1 MKPFQI
7 VQKVVT
13 EVMLPI
19 LNENLVK
26 KNAKVEMK
34 YIFLKFV
41 ILTLLI
47 QTECLTEPNTSAFGI
62 APIKAIA
69 SIENRSDRI
78 IKCENVLG
86 CI

>member
-1 MKPFQI
+1 M
-7 VQKVVT
+7 
-13 EVMLPI
+13 
-19 LNENLVK
+19 
-26 KNAKVEMK
+26 
-34 YIFLKFV
+34 
-41 ILTLLI
+41 
-47 QTECLTEPNTSAFGI
+47 ECLTEPNTFAFGI